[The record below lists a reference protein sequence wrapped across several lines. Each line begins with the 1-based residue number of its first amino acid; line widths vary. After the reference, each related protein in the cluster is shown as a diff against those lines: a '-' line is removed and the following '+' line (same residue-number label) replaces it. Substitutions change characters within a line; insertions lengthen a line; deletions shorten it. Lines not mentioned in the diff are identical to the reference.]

1 MKLNT
6 DRFDLEQ
13 QIMQCWGITED
24 LEAIIRQYDYNSPS
38 EDDMMNVLIGL
49 QTLYNL
55 KFNRLFNTFE
65 TLIQE
70 KKIL

>member
-1 MKLNT
+1 MKIGI

-13 QIMQCWGITED
+13 QIMQCWTITED
-24 LEAIIRQYDYNSPS
+24 LEAIIRQYDYTSPS
-38 EDDMMNVLIGL
+38 EDEMMNVLIGL